1 MSLPVHDLLRVLL
14 VEDSPADVDIL
25 CRELR
30 PLHPCVETLA
40 VDNAERLRQALEAF
54 APHLVLSD
62 FSMPGFNGLEA
73 LKLVRELAP
82 DTPFIFVSGTIGEEV
97 AITALHAGADD
108 YVLKDNLRRLASSV
122 ERALRNAAERQAR
135 RQAERALRASE
146 ERFRALVETTE
157 DWIWEAGPDGT
168 LSYSNIGLQ
177 RVLGYAPEEVI
188 GRRVYELMDEGEDAR
203 VAGELAPEDIATRR
217 AWRGRVVRWRHRDGS
232 LRILE
237 SNAQPI
243 LDEDGGLLGFRGID
257 RDVTQRVQ
265 QEAKIRELAR
275 IHAVLGALGDAVLRA
290 GTRPALIEAAC
301 RIAVE
306 QGGFTTA
313 WIAERDADHG
323 IRLLGRHGASSPPS
337 AATGLPLLTDPSDAA
352 SDRTL
357 IAQVLDLGH
366 SLAIPDIRR
375 ATLSPVKRTAAEAA
389 GVRAILAL
397 PLGAPP
403 WGALVLYKH
412 EPHDFDNDEMTLLQ
426 RVAATIDF
434 SLQFIAKSERL
445 EFLAYRHPLTG
456 LPNRI
461 AFREL
466 LQTRMD
472 AGPQLVGMIAA
483 ARFDVFRHSR
493 GREFSE
499 ALLRALAAWLSQRFG
514 EDALLAHPGEDTFM
528 FALPTSTRP
537 DEDQA
542 RIEALI
548 AACGGAPFLVEGE
561 EVFLTLRCGLLRT
574 PEDAGD
580 AETAERNIAAAC
592 GEATARGVPLLV
604 YDDAIRNRAE
614 RRIELERELRHAID
628 AEQFELFLQPKF
640 EARTQRMTGAEALL
654 RWRHPEL
661 GLVSPAEFVPLLEDT
676 GLIVPVGHWVLCR
689 AARIVRQWR
698 EAAFG
703 DLRIAVN
710 VSARELRQH
719 GFVEQCARILED
731 CGGEPCLDIEITES
745 LLMDDIAHSMRILQ
759 ALRGLGFGIAIDDF
773 GTGYS
778 SLNYL
783 SRLPADTLKI
793 DHSFI
798 AQIAQSPESLSLV
811 TNIINLAHS
820 LGLRVVAEGVEDEE
834 QAKLLRLLRCDE
846 LQGYLLGRP
855 LPVDAFERAFLA

>member
-157 DWIWEAGPDGT
+157 DWIWEAGLDGT
-168 LSYSNIGLQ
+168 LTYSNIGLR
-177 RVLGYAPEEVI
+177 RVLGYMPEEVI

-203 VAGELAPEDIATRR
+203 VAGVLTPEDVATRR

-243 LDEDGGLLGFRGID
+243 LDENGNLLGFRGID

-265 QEAKIRELAR
+265 QEARIRTLGR
-275 IHAVLGALGDAVLRA
+275 MHAVLAALGDAVLRA
-290 GTRPALIEAAC
+290 DTRARLVEAAC

-306 QGGFTTA
+306 QGGFSSA
-313 WIAERDADHG
+313 WIAGRRDDGSLA
-323 IRLLGRHGASSPPS
+323 LLGHYGTAS
-337 AATGLPLLTDPSDAA
+337 ALAENGLPLLVAA
-352 SDRTL
+352 DEHAGDERL
-357 IAQVLDLGH
+357 IAQVLAGR
-366 SLAIPDIRR
+366 SLIIPDLRHSGLSAGKR
-375 ATLSPVKRTAAEAA
+375 AAAASI
-389 GVRAILAL
+389 GVRAIVGL
-397 PLGAPP
+397 PLGEPA
-403 WGALVLYKH
+403 WGALVLYKQ
-412 EPHDFDNDEMTLLQ
+412 EPHEFDADEMDLLK
-426 RVAATIDF
+426 RVAASIDF
-434 SLQFIAKSERL
+434 GLDFIAKSERL
-445 EFLAYRHPLTG
+445 EFLAYHNPLTV
-456 LPNRI
+456 LPNRA

-466 LQTRMD
+466 LQARMD
-472 AGPQLVGMIAA
+472 AGPQLVGMVAVV
-483 ARFDVFRHSR
+483 RFDVFRHSR
-493 GREFSE
+493 GREFGD
-499 ALLRALAAWLSQRFG
+499 ALLRALAARLGQRFDK
-514 EDALLAHPGEDTFM
+514 DALLAHPGEDTFL
-528 FALPTSTRP
+528 FALPASAAP
-537 DEDQA
+537 DDDLA
-542 RIEALI
+542 RIQALI
-548 AACGGAPFLVEGE
+548 AACSDEPFLIEGE

-574 PEDAGD
+574 PEHAGD
-580 AETAERNIAAAC
+580 AETAERNVAAAY
-592 GEATARGVPLLV
+592 GEAAEHGVPLLA
-604 YDDAIRNRAE
+604 YDDEIRKRAE

-640 EARTQRMTGAEALL
+640 EARSQRVTGAEALL
-654 RWRHPEL
+654 RWRHPQL
-661 GLVSPAEFVPLLEDT
+661 GLVSPAEFIPLLEDT
-676 GLIVPVGHWVLCR
+676 GLIVPVGHWVLRC
-689 AARIVRQWR
+689 AARLVRQWR
-698 EAAFG
+698 KAAVG
-703 DLRIAVN
+703 GLRIAVN

-719 GFVEQCARILED
+719 GFVRQCASILEG

-745 LLMDDIAHSMRILQ
+745 VLMEDIAHSMRILQ
-759 ALRGLGFGIAIDDF
+759 ALRDLGFGVAIDDF

-793 DHSFI
+793 DQSFV
-798 AQIAQSPESLSLV
+798 AQIAQSPESLALV
-811 TNIINLAHS
+811 TNTINLAHA
-820 LGLRVVAEGVEDEE
+820 LGLRAVAEGVEEEE

-855 LPVDAFERAFLA
+855 LPVDEFERTFLA